1 MLHTIRTPF
10 VRDDA
15 DAKFPIRFYDGRS
28 FGTIE
33 LRRCPQ
39 YAVYDAIRILLAAK
53 LLFQTA
59 QGIAKAIQFF
69 AIALFKGL
77 LALIRKTP
85 FRSKNVL

>member
-59 QGIAKAIQFF
+59 QGIAKSN
-69 AIALFKGL
+69 
-77 LALIRKTP
+77 T
-85 FRSKNVL
+85 VLCDCLV